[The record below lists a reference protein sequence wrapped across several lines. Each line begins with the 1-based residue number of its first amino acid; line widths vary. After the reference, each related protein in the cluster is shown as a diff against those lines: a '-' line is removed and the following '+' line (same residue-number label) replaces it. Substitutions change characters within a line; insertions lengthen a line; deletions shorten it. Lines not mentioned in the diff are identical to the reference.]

1 MGNRPTCRVRAAKT
15 PGTFVIHNKGPLRMN
30 AMCNVPTPEALLQAG
45 QQVSD
50 NRLKIPPCGKL
61 DLQLD
66 SWWACHS
73 GHQHSRPSTSR
84 EPRAAMAAA
93 AYFCSRTCLHILF
106 SSEPFE
112 DPVSLP
118 PFQVRKR
125 RPRGCTNLAR

>member
-1 MGNRPTCRVRAAKT
+1 
-15 PGTFVIHNKGPLRMN
+15 
-30 AMCNVPTPEALLQAG
+30 MCNVPTPEALLQAG

-84 EPRAAMAAA
+84 ELEQRWPQQPISAAGPA
-93 AYFCSRTCLHILF
+93 FTFFSPLNHVKILLVFPLSR
-106 SSEPFE
+106 
-112 DPVSLP
+112 
-118 PFQVRKR
+118 
-125 RPRGCTNLAR
+125 